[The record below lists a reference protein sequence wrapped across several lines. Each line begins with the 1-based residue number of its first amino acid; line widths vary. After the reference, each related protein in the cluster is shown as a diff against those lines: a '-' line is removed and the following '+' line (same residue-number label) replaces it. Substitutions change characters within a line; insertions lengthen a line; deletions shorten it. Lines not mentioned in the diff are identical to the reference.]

1 MAGRDATKWVLGALI
16 VAVAASQVV
25 VMRQNLQLRR
35 RVAAASMIATRT
47 AAAPPPGEERRR
59 FEEGMDGRCRPFSA
73 PANDAAANRQLDATI
88 YFSID
93 HDCMSCVTDV
103 VNQWNE
109 LVKGPY
115 GKSLKVHGYTT
126 VDGALAQKMLDQK
139 LKPAFPVTHVDG
151 LEEKLAAVGARYTPV
166 VFVSDPATGRVLFT
180 RAPLPNENGDRSIV
194 LGVQAL
200 MTPCR

>member
-1 MAGRDATKWVLGALI
+1 MAQNDATKWILGALV

-25 VMRQNLQLRR
+25 VIRQNLQLRR
-35 RVAAASMIATRT
+35 RVAAASMVATRAT
-47 AAAPPPGEERRR
+47 APPPADERRR

-73 PANDAAANRQLDATI
+73 PANEAGTTRQLDAAV

-103 VNQWNE
+103 VKQWNE
-109 LVKGPY
+109 LLNGPY
-115 GKSLKVHGYTT
+115 GKSLTVHGYTT
-126 VDGALAQKMLDQK
+126 IDGALAQKLLDQE

-151 LEEKLAAVGARYTPV
+151 LEEKLAAVGAKYTPV